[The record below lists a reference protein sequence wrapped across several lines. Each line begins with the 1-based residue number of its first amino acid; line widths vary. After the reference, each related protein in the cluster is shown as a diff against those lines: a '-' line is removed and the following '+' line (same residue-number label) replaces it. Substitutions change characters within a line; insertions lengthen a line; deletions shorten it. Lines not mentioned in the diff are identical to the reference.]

1 MEWLPATT
9 LASPNQL
16 LLLIRLSSLP
26 AFPPY
31 HVSHVCELQSPMDE
45 GEGQFISCT
54 GIVTSIT
61 NIEKYTESAC
71 YYCPNSSC
79 TSDPH
84 IRYHSVGSYEYNT
97 INDNLKCHYCGLI
110 LIEDVKQRILSDKL
124 LISLVPTDVLY
135 PVSGSSYQGFTVILR
150 DDLCSMVEIGG
161 EYTVIGVAINNNSTN
176 NGRITVDTVI
186 EANNV
191 YKTLNDSTNKQL
203 SPNILQIFN
212 GCQYSRWSFPAILAY
227 YFASDVV
234 PPGLYHRLKLI
245 ILLSLVACS
254 EPRNRMIDVLLIID
268 NDSQYIARQLLTY
281 SSTVTNNRS
290 SAVTNNRS
298 VIHTVNGGVHLNGT
312 IRRDEGLEWI
322 DAGSLILSK
331 GGVCFIDNIN
341 SMKKDEKEQLQQV
354 LESGYITIHSNRKS
368 VSSSSLTVPLNC
380 TLWLLCDSNLNT
392 DHVMHKPLHEL
403 SGTCASKSLMDHSGL
418 LLLVDSSDDYVDQ
431 IMSTHLINKV
441 TRDRSLSTHPHPLL
455 TNDEIIEILSFCSS
469 IDVTIQSDAHQLLT
483 SYYVASRRLRGSDTP
498 LTALNT
504 LISLSV
510 SHAKLNLQTKAT
522 VNDSLLS
529 ILIYEQSL
537 IHRYGHSALYIKP
550 FLHFK
555 EQDSINNFDHYMKEF
570 SVQVHSFI
578 DSHSSNVHIQT
589 EE

>member
-1 MEWLPATT
+1 MEGKKDKEESQKLSALTF
-9 LASPNQL
+9 LSDYGHLEIIERQCNSL
-16 LLLIRLSSLP
+16 LLALINES
-26 AFPPY
+26 A
-31 HVSHVCELQSPMDE
+31 MDE

-161 EYTVIGVAINNNSTN
+161 EYTVIGVAINNNNSTN

-234 PPGLYHRLKLI
+234 PLGLYYRLKLI

-254 EPRNRMIDVLLIID
+254 EP
-268 NDSQYIARQLLTY
+268 
-281 SSTVTNNRS
+281 RS

-331 GGVCFIDNIN
+331 GGICFIDNIN

-368 VSSSSLTVPLNC
+368 ISSSSLTVPLNC

-431 IMSTHLINKV
+431 IMSAYLINKV

-469 IDVTIQSDAHQLLT
+469 IDVTLQSDAHQLLT
-483 SYYVASRRLRGSDTP
+483 SYFVASRRLRGSDTP

-504 LISLSV
+504 LSFCSLYK
-510 SHAKLNLQTKAT
+510 AIFTFERARLN
-522 VNDSLLS
+522 
-529 ILIYEQSL
+529 
-537 IHRYGHSALYIKP
+537 
-550 FLHFK
+550 
-555 EQDSINNFDHYMKEF
+555 
-570 SVQVHSFI
+570 
-578 DSHSSNVHIQT
+578 
-589 EE
+589 

>member
-26 AFPPY
+26 AFPP
-31 HVSHVCELQSPMDE
+31 
-45 GEGQFISCT
+45 
-54 GIVTSIT
+54 
-61 NIEKYTESAC
+61 ESAC

-110 LIEDVKQRILSDKL
+110 LIEDVKQRILSD
-124 LISLVPTDVLY
+124 
-135 PVSGSSYQGFTVILR
+135 
-150 DDLCSMVEIGG
+150 DLCSMVEIGG
-161 EYTVIGVAINNNSTN
+161 EYTVIGVAINNNNSTN

-212 GCQYSRWSFPAILAY
+212 A
-227 YFASDVV
+227 DVV
-234 PPGLYHRLKLI
+234 PLGLYYRLKLI

-254 EPRNRMIDVLLIID
+254 EP
-268 NDSQYIARQLLTY
+268 
-281 SSTVTNNRS
+281 RS

-331 GGVCFIDNIN
+331 GGICFIDNIN

-368 VSSSSLTVPLNC
+368 ISSSSLTVPLNC

-431 IMSTHLINKV
+431 IMSAYLINKV

-469 IDVTIQSDAHQLLT
+469 IDVTLQSDAHQLLT
-483 SYYVASRRLRGSDTP
+483 SYFVASRRLRGSDTP

-550 FLHFK
+550 FLHLK
-555 EQDSINNFDHYMKEF
+555 EQDSINYFDHYMKEF

-578 DSHSSNVHIQT
+578 NSHSSNVHIQT